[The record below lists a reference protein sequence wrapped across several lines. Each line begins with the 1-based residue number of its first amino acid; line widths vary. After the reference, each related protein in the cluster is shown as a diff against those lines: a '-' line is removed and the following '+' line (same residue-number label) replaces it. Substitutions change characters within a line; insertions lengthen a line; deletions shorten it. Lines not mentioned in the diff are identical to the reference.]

1 MVSELLWTLLSLM
14 FKIQLLKIQLL
25 KEVLGAA
32 NVEYTITADR
42 VETDAVLEINIE
54 ITLAEIDP
62 LGLLSDFFFE
72 ACPASNMAVDDGSG
86 LYWY

>member
-14 FKIQLLKIQLL
+14 FKIQLL

-54 ITLAEIDP
+54 ITLVEIDP

-72 ACPASNMAVDDGSG
+72 TCTASNMAVDDGSG